1 MDENISVTDLIQH
14 LEDNMSDY
22 PETSYV
28 VEYLK
33 RYEAIEQIIKT
44 WQEDSE
50 FDRSGDGYMSDIED
64 IVNKD
69 GDVE

>member
-22 PETSYV
+22 LEISYI

-33 RYEAIEQIIKT
+33 RYEAIEQIVKA

-50 FDRSGDGYMSDIED
+50 LDRSGDGYMSDIED
-64 IVNKD
+64 IINKD